1 MIDNFKKWQDLKVGD
16 VVLYRY
22 DPKDSDVLFIA
33 CITEK
38 TEEKVEFYDIHSFS
52 EYLEPEPEVFV
63 NAVNEDHFILER
75 VLMQAPSILSVV
87 KTRFPELFL

>member
-1 MIDNFKKWQDLKVGD
+1 MIDNFKKWQNLKVGD

-22 DPKDSDVLFIA
+22 DPKGDDILFIA

-38 TEEKVEFYDIHSFS
+38 SDKKIHFYDVHSFS
-52 EYLEPEPEVFV
+52 ENLEPEPDVFV
-63 NAVNEDHFILER
+63 NEQNQDHFILER

>member
-1 MIDNFKKWQDLKVGD
+1 MRDNFKKWLDLKVGD

-22 DPKDSDVLFIA
+22 DDEEDVLFIA

-38 TEEKVEFYDIHSFS
+38 TEKEIRFYDVHSFS
-52 EYLEPEPEVFV
+52 ENLEPESDVYV
-63 NAVNEDHFILER
+63 NAVNEDKFILER

-87 KTRFPELFL
+87 KEKFPELFL

>member
-1 MIDNFKKWQDLKVGD
+1 MRDNFKKWLDLKVGN

-38 TEEKVEFYDIHSFS
+38 TEKKIHFYDVHSFS
-52 EYLEPEPEVFV
+52 ENLEPESDVFV
-63 NAVNEDHFILER
+63 NAANQDKFILEI
-75 VLMQAPSILSVV
+75 VLMHAPSILSVV
-87 KTRFPELFL
+87 KEKFPELFL